1 MGKGRITLDM
11 RPVEER
17 KMIARKGAIA
27 SNKAQKEKK
36 EKLKQRKTIVETLK
50 DVLYTNVTNKNLIKM
65 LKSKG
70 SSQQVKVPVL
80 SLQQL
85 RFAISAKKVIMII
98 IIIIISTC
106 SKNL

>member
-1 MGKGRITLDM
+1 
-11 RPVEER
+11 
-17 KMIARKGAIA
+17 
-27 SNKAQKEKK
+27 
-36 EKLKQRKTIVETLK
+36 
-50 DVLYTNVTNKNLIKM
+50 M